1 MITLQHSLVTLFGL
15 RGDEAEFDREIPY
28 VLIPDAIRRYCGP
41 RPYSHFEETPDG
53 REVSYLHFPRNLR
66 SLTKDNIGNERMYLA
81 TGYRPC
87 VLGERT
93 HLEKFEQTNG
103 DLPPM
108 YYSGVKKHLVQDIIF
123 DEFVRSEI
131 GLDCSRRFESMYPP
145 EETTGKNVGI
155 YVFTRERKG
164 SNGESLVEQETF
176 DGNGVR
182 KFIADFENQ
191 GVYIL
196 AYMLYKSYGITVNQE
211 WFDKHVKT
219 VLDREYSEDLA
230 KGTYQYMKIPEE
242 INKRITEH
250 DWSHLEDGPIPL
262 KKYIEMYERVIKIM
276 PDIDAERISKEQP
289 ETGTRDD
296 D

>member
-1 MITLQHSLVTLFGL
+1 
-15 RGDEAEFDREIPY
+15 
-28 VLIPDAIRRYCGP
+28 
-41 RPYSHFEETPDG
+41 
-53 REVSYLHFPRNLR
+53 
-66 SLTKDNIGNERMYLA
+66 MYLA

-242 INKRITEH
+242 INKRITDH
-250 DWSHLEDGPIPL
+250 DLTHLDEGPIPYENYL
-262 KKYIEMYERVIKIM
+262 RMYERVIAEM
-276 PDIDAERISKEQP
+276 PEIDMERLDREEAMKKADK
-289 ETGTRDD
+289 THLDD
-296 D
+296 